1 MDYGDYGDYGDKC
14 GILYIHGMFP
24 MISDICLN
32 THGIWAFPL
41 ENESSQSHLHRNH
54 WPLAD

>member
-24 MISDICLN
+24 MISDICKYPWDL
-32 THGIWAFPL
+32 GF
-41 ENESSQSHLHRNH
+41 SVRK
-54 WPLAD
+54 